1 MRHPAGPWQA
11 TGTRRLRLPDR
22 GHHDLRRMAGRC
34 VGDLLEYNTAARPL
48 EPPSRM
54 DTVMDRS
61 LSRPFHPGLRLAAS
75 ALLAAALLAACKGGN
90 PGEAQAKPAD
100 KAADAIPVEVA
111 AASRRAIAASYT
123 GTAALEPRAE
133 SQVVAKTSGV
143 ALEVLVEEGQVVK
156 AGQPLVRLDPDRA
169 RLALAQSEAQL
180 RKLENNYRRAQQLV
194 AQQLISAG
202 EVDQMRYDLENAR
215 AQYNMATLELSYTTV
230 TAPIAGVVA
239 SRSIKPGNFVQINT
253 PIFRIVDD
261 SRLEATLNVPEREL
275 ATMKAGQPVLMQV
288 DALPGRTFEGVV
300 DRVAPVVD
308 AGSGTFRVISAFNGG
323 DALQPGMFG
332 RIRIDYDQRP
342 NALVVPRVALLDDGD
357 PALFVIRE
365 GKAARVPVKV
375 GYVDGEWIE
384 VREGLKPG
392 DQVVTAGKVAL
403 REGSAVQVIG
413 AEAPAKAVADAAAAK
428 TAGSKQ

>member
-1 MRHPAGPWQA
+1 MR
-11 TGTRRLRLPDR
+11 
-22 GHHDLRRMAGRC
+22 
-34 VGDLLEYNTAARPL
+34 
-48 EPPSRM
+48 
-54 DTVMDRS
+54 
-61 LSRPFHPGLRLAAS
+61 
-75 ALLAAALLAACKGGN
+75 AAAVAFVLATALTACKKGEGG
-90 PGEAQAKPAD
+90 PGEAQAKEPEVE
-100 KAADAIPVEVA
+100 AIPVEVVKA
-111 AASRRAIAASYT
+111 ANRPIAASYT
-123 GTAALEPRAE
+123 GTAALEPLAE

-143 ALEVLVEEGQVVK
+143 ALAVLVQEGQQVK

-169 RLALAQSEAQL
+169 RLAVAQAQAQL

-342 NALVVPRVALLDDGD
+342 NALVVPRVGLLDDGD